1 MMTEKI
7 NTFITKLQNE
17 QSLVEFYGMK
27 EEIIKELKQLGGI
40 KTPVKKTS
48 TTKKVVEEEKTNGS
62 RK

>member
-1 MMTEKI
+1 MTEKL

-48 TTKKVVEEEKTNGS
+48 TLKKVVVEEK
-62 RK
+62 K